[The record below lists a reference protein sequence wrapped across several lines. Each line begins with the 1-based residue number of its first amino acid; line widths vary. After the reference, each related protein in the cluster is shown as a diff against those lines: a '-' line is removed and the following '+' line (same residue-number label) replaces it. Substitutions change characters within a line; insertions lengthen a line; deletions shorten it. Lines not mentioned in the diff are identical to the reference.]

1 MTQCRRRLVASHS
14 EGQNVRRSVTLRAGL
29 GLLAGVPLFAGCSQE
44 TAAQFTRWGMPV
56 AASDRAHDIGT
67 LWNGAWAASMVVGVL
82 VWGLIFYAIIRFRR
96 KSPGDVPRQSQYNLP
111 MEILYTIVPVLII
124 GVLFVFTYN
133 TQNRVLT
140 KVDQPDVQINVIG
153 QKWSWTFN
161 YMEQNNPQIGD
172 VVWDAGTI
180 EKIPDLWLPVNKT
193 VRFKLD
199 SADVIHSFWVPEFYF
214 KLDVIPGHTNTFDV
228 TPTRLGDYHGKC
240 AELCGTYHAAMLF
253 TVHIVDQATY
263 EAKLKELKA
272 KGQTGEIKVPVSVT
286 AVPVPPKK

>member
-1 MTQCRRRLVASHS
+1 M
-14 EGQNVRRSVTLRAGL
+14 RRSVTVRAGF
-29 GLLAGVPLFAGCSQE
+29 GLLAGVLLLAGCSQK
-44 TAAQFTRWGMPV
+44 TAEQFGRWGMPE

-67 LWNGAWAASMVVGVL
+67 LWSGAWAASMVIGVL

-96 KSPGDVPRQSQYNLP
+96 RSPNDVPRQSEYNLP
-111 MEILYTIVPVLII
+111 MEIMYTIVPLLII

-133 TQNRVLT
+133 TQNRVLA
-140 KVDQPDVQINVIG
+140 KVDKPDVQVNVIG

-161 YMEQNNPQIGD
+161 YMEEQNPKVGA
-172 VVWDAGTI
+172 VVWEAGTI
-180 EKIPDLWLPVNKT
+180 EKIPELVLPVNKA

-228 TPTRLGDYHGKC
+228 TPTRKGTFHGKC

-253 TVHIVDQATY
+253 TVRVVDEQDY
-263 EAKLKELKA
+263 LDYVNSLKA
-272 KGQTGEIKVPVSVT
+272 KGQTGEIKIPVSVT
-286 AVPVPPKK
+286 ALPVPPKK